1 MLYLKLT
8 FFYLCVH
15 LAGGSEPKT
24 EGETCT
30 CGHGGLACSHPSPCH
45 CIPAQ
50 WRCDGETDCGDHS
63 DEDGCML
70 PTCSQFQFHCNNGN
84 CVRRAW
90 VCDGDN
96 DCGDDSDEQDCPS
109 RDCKEDEFKCD
120 GGHCIHS
127 LWHCDGDDDCGDASD
142 EQCDPRQ
149 CSNKEFECSDG
160 GCIAKTWRCDGDA
173 DCKDGSDEVDCPPPA
188 PVVQCG
194 EDEFGCSYGRCILQ
208 IYRCDGDND
217 CGDWSDEAGCST
229 QQPCREGDVLCADGM
244 CIKAAWRC
252 DGEPDCEDHSD
263 EMNCVS
269 EVCGPEQF
277 RCLSGRCVTAAWR
290 CDGDVDC
297 SDGSDEANCE
307 PVSVSFLCTDEQI
320 PCVSGGC
327 IDLWKACNGKHDC
340 EDGSDEAPGRNC
352 SSEPGAG
359 SCNIQNGGCAHK
371 CRQSRHGVH
380 CSCHTGYHLTANGK
394 DCQDVDECVEEGHC
408 SQGCTNTAGSF
419 ECWCEQGYVLRPD
432 KKGCKALGPEPVL
445 LFANRI
451 DIRRVLPYRSEYTL
465 LLNNLENAIAL
476 DFHHEHALVFWS
488 DVTLDRIA
496 HATLNGNA
504 STEIVS
510 TGLESPGGLGVDW
523 IHEKLYWTDSGT
535 SRLEVAELDGSY
547 RKLLLW
553 RNLEKPRAIALHP
566 LEGTMYWTDWGS
578 TPRIERADMDG
589 SARRI
594 IANTSLFWPNGL
606 TIDYAGRRLY
616 WADAK
621 HHVIESSDLDGHN
634 RRAVISHGLPH
645 PFALTV
651 FEDSL
656 YWTDWQTK
664 SINSANKFT
673 GLNQEIVHSKLHF
686 PMDIHTLHPQ
696 RQPPGKNHC
705 GQNNGGCSH
714 LCLPNA
720 HKYSCACPTG
730 FRSLDLHTCSD
741 RLDTFLL
748 FARRTDIRRMSLDTD
763 ESADVVLPLQGLR
776 AAVALAWHA
785 GEGLIFWS
793 DVASDSIRRAR
804 WDGTNQEELI
814 ATSLESP
821 AGLAVDWITDKLY
834 WTDAG
839 TDRIEVS
846 RLDGSLRSVLLWEQ
860 LDRPRGIV
868 LEPVS
873 RYMYW
878 TDWGEKAKIE
888 RAGMDGSHRKAIV
901 TSRLKWPNGLAVDYE
916 MERLYWA
923 DAGVKTIEFA
933 RLDGTGRQV
942 LIGSQLPHPFGLTV
956 WGDRIYWTD
965 WQAKSLQ
972 SADKLSGGDRTV
984 LRNGLD
990 NLMDVHVYQHERP
1003 HVPSPCAESNGGCSH
1018 LCLLAPD
1025 PPGYSCAC
1033 PTGIKLRSDGRT
1045 CDKGMKKFL
1054 IFARRTDIRL
1064 ISLDV
1069 PYYADVLLPLN
1080 TTLKNANAISVD
1092 PKKGKVYW
1100 SDSALKKISRANL
1113 DGSDYEDVVKHG
1125 IQTADGLAVDALG
1138 QKIYWADAGTKRI
1151 EVTNLDG
1158 NLRKVLI
1165 WRGLDSPRA
1174 IALNHNTGYMYWTD
1188 WGERARIE
1196 RAGMDGSE
1204 RVAVIT
1210 KNLGWPNGL
1219 VVDQAGSQ
1227 LIWADAHTE
1236 RIEVSDLN
1244 GNHRHT
1250 LVMPV
1255 PHPYGLSLLGEFLYW
1270 TDWQER
1276 AVRRTERVRGGDP
1289 FTVCD
1294 GLPGLMDIQ
1303 AVDRTQPAGFN
1314 RCAPRNG
1321 QCSHLCLPTPAG
1333 GASCACPTGI
1343 RLRKD
1348 KRTCEPGPE
1357 SFLLFSD
1364 RATIRWLSLDT
1375 DDRSDVLVPAIDLH
1389 NVIAL
1394 DYDGM
1399 EHQIYYTDVHL
1410 DTIRRVNLDG
1420 TGAKTVVDKGLVTT
1434 DGLCVDW
1441 VARNLYWTD
1450 TGRDAI
1456 EVSRLDGS
1464 SRKIIVNSSLMEPRA
1479 ISVFPMKGFLFWTDW
1494 GEQPKIERSLLD
1506 GSDIRALVTTNLG
1519 WPNGL
1524 TLDYDLERMFW
1535 VDAQLDRIES
1545 SDLEGNARQ
1554 VLLDHVPHPFALT
1567 QHEGYI
1573 YWTDWER
1580 KVIERADKLTGLARE
1595 TMLTGTESFMD
1606 VVAVWPRR
1614 QKGTNACGTN
1624 NGGCSHLCLA
1634 RRSDFVCACPD
1645 QPDTRPC
1652 NPATNPLNNSGNSF
1666 SSNLK
1671 PSIRVSL
1678 STQPRPT
1685 DVFQRHLTSPPS
1697 IPQPKRTVVLK
1708 PLHTSTPLPSQSKV
1722 STTQCT
1728 GDRLCKES
1736 EDKAMLAE
1744 AEKQA
1749 AESHTPYIIAI
1760 IFSLLALLAFSALIM
1775 FIRHRR
1781 RSGTVCGE
1789 VPGLA
1794 QSDDLVYSNPTY
1806 RASNQEVVLVGQ
1818 PKVQG
1823 RACQKVTTTPSVANS
1838 STSPEAQGLNL
1849 LPSNMELTRETEA
1862 TDGRVMPWEGWGLCL
1877 AAAGTGHPVPR
1888 LSPKP
1893 DCERERLLEGE
1904 QGPGRGGPV
1913 KQKVGTMSHQADCES
1928 HLRKAGQTAS
1938 PVAPGSHAFS
1948 GLP

>member
-1 MLYLKLT
+1 MRRT
-8 FFYLCVH
+8 ARGF
-15 LAGGSEPKT
+15 T

-30 CGHGGLACSHPSPCH
+30 CGHGGFTCSHPSPCH

-70 PTCSQFQFHCNNGN
+70 PTCSQFEFHCNNGN

-109 RDCKEDEFKCD
+109 RNCKEDEFKCD
-120 GGHCIHS
+120 DGHCIHG

-142 EQCDPRQ
+142 EQCDPRH

-160 GCIAKTWRCDGDA
+160 GCIAKTWRCDGDT
-173 DCKDGSDEVDCPPPA
+173 DCKDGTDEVDCPPST

-208 IYRCDGDND
+208 IYHCDGDND

-229 QQPCREGDVLCADGM
+229 QLPCREGDVLCADGM

-263 EMNCVS
+263 EINCVS

-307 PVSVSFLCTDEQI
+307 PTSVSSQCTDEQV

-340 EDGSDEAPGRNC
+340 EDGSDEAPLRNC
-352 SSEPGAG
+352 SEAFQHDLFSL
-359 SCNIQNGGCAHK
+359 S
-371 CRQSRHGVH
+371 S
-380 CSCHTGYHLTANGK
+380 LF
-394 DCQDVDECVEEGHC
+394 
-408 SQGCTNTAGSF
+408 SF
-419 ECWCEQGYVLRPD
+419 
-432 KKGCKALGPEPVL
+432 
-445 LFANRI
+445 
-451 DIRRVLPYRSEYTL
+451 
-465 LLNNLENAIAL
+465 
-476 DFHHEHALVFWS
+476 
-488 DVTLDRIA
+488 
-496 HATLNGNA
+496 
-504 STEIVS
+504 
-510 TGLESPGGLGVDW
+510 
-523 IHEKLYWTDSGT
+523 
-535 SRLEVAELDGSY
+535 
-547 RKLLLW
+547 
-553 RNLEKPRAIALHP
+553 
-566 LEGTMYWTDWGS
+566 TMYWTDWGS

-589 SARRI
+589 SARCT

-621 HHVIESSDLDGHN
+621 HHVIESSDLDGYN

-673 GLNQEIVHSKLHF
+673 GLNQEIVRSKLHF

-730 FRSLDLHTCSD
+730 FRSLDVHTC
-741 RLDTFLL
+741 LDTFLL
-748 FARRTDIRRMSLDTD
+748 FARHTDIRRISLDTD

-804 WDGTNQEELI
+804 WDGTDQEELI
-814 ATSLESP
+814 TTSLVSP

-846 RLDGSLRSVLLWEQ
+846 RLDGSLRTVLLWEQ

-868 LEPVS
+868 LDPVS
-873 RYMYW
+873 RSMYW

-888 RAGMDGSHRKAIV
+888 RAGMDGSHRIAIV

-916 MERLYWA
+916 MERLYWT

-956 WGDRIYWTD
+956 WGGRIYWTD

-972 SADKLSGGDRTV
+972 SADKLRGGDRTV

-1003 HVPSPCAESNGGCSH
+1003 QVPSPCAESNGGCSH

-1025 PPGYSCAC
+1025 VPGYSCAC
-1033 PTGIKLRSDGRT
+1033 PTGITLRSDGRT
-1045 CDKGMKKFL
+1045 CDMGMKKFL

-1092 PKKGKVYW
+1092 AKKGKVYW

-1113 DGSDYEDVVKHG
+1113 DGSDYVDVVKHG
-1125 IQTADGLAVDALG
+1125 IQTTDGLAVDSHG

-1151 EVTNLDG
+1151 EVTDLDG

-1165 WRGLDSPRA
+1165 WRSLDSPRA
-1174 IALNHNTGYMYWTD
+1174 ITLNHNNGYMYWTD

-1196 RAGMDGSE
+1196 RAGMDGSD

-1219 VVDQAGSQ
+1219 VVDQVGSQ

-1236 RIEVSDLN
+1236 RIEASDLN

-1348 KRTCEPGPE
+1348 KHTCESGPE

-1399 EHQIYYTDVHL
+1399 EHQIYFTDVHL

-1420 TGAKTVVDKGLVTT
+1420 TGEKTVVDNGLVTT

-1464 SRKIIVNSSLMEPRA
+1464 SRKIIVNGSLMEPRA

-1545 SDLEGNARQ
+1545 SNLEGKARK
-1554 VLLDHVPHPFALT
+1554 VLMDHVPHPFALT
-1567 QHEGYI
+1567 QHEGFI

-1580 KVIERADKLTGLARE
+1580 KVIERADKLTGHARE
-1595 TMLTGTESFMD
+1595 TMLTGTDSFMD
-1606 VVAVWPRR
+1606 IVAVWPRR
-1614 QKGTNACGTN
+1614 QRGEGTEERSGACGSWSARCN
-1624 NGGCSHLCLA
+1624 CSTMT
-1634 RRSDFVCACPD
+1634 SVII
-1645 QPDTRPC
+1645 
-1652 NPATNPLNNSGNSF
+1652 G
-1666 SSNLK
+1666 
-1671 PSIRVSL
+1671 
-1678 STQPRPT
+1678 
-1685 DVFQRHLTSPPS
+1685 VFL
-1697 IPQPKRTVVLK
+1697 
-1708 PLHTSTPLPSQSKV
+1708 
-1722 STTQCT
+1722 
-1728 GDRLCKES
+1728 
-1736 EDKAMLAE
+1736 
-1744 AEKQA
+1744 
-1749 AESHTPYIIAI
+1749 
-1760 IFSLLALLAFSALIM
+1760 
-1775 FIRHRR
+1775 
-1781 RSGTVCGE
+1781 VCG
-1789 VPGLA
+1789 G
-1794 QSDDLVYSNPTY
+1794 
-1806 RASNQEVVLVGQ
+1806 
-1818 PKVQG
+1818 
-1823 RACQKVTTTPSVANS
+1823 
-1838 STSPEAQGLNL
+1838 
-1849 LPSNMELTRETEA
+1849 
-1862 TDGRVMPWEGWGLCL
+1862 DGEG
-1877 AAAGTGHPVPR
+1877 
-1888 LSPKP
+1888 
-1893 DCERERLLEGE
+1893 
-1904 QGPGRGGPV
+1904 GRG
-1913 KQKVGTMSHQADCES
+1913 MHDNAHSFN
-1928 HLRKAGQTAS
+1928 S
-1938 PVAPGSHAFS
+1938 PLTP
-1948 GLP
+1948 